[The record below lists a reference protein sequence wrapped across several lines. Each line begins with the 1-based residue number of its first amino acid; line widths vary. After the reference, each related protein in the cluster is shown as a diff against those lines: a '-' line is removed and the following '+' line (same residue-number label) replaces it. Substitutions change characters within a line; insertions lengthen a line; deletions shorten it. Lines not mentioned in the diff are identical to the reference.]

1 MIEIYSFLIHNVIFA
16 TVFNK
21 LKYIISQNLVLS
33 IAITATILV
42 YFQFLFFGHISW
54 DDPEMVFKNKFVSS
68 FDFKGLFTNHFI
80 GNFIPITML
89 MHALTWLL
97 FENNDGAHHLINILF
112 HITNGILVF
121 KIGNRLFKNNFM
133 ANIGAVVFLLHPLQ
147 VESVGWIAELKNVF
161 SASFYLIALLS
172 YLNFIGNQKNRNYF
186 ACLLFF
192 ILGCLSKSSVVILPI
207 TLICLDVFINKKFTL
222 KYIVNKIPFII
233 LAILF
238 GIINIKTQ
246 TADQFINYSHQF
258 PLYQKIGFAG
268 FAIIN
273 YFVLFLLPLN
283 LSVIYPYPETNA
295 AVLAIGYFS
304 LLIIAII
311 IMLFFKYKKY
321 QSPAILLFIIVNLI
335 LVLQFIPFGEVLYAD
350 RYAYIP
356 LIGFAWL
363 IGLVF
368 YKLKMQSN
376 TILFIFIILL
386 STLTFSRGKNWKSAI
401 NLYEDIN
408 EKYPNQFLVLNSIGV
423 ESMLL
428 NKDSKALE
436 YLNKAVKVA
445 PRNYKGFYNRGLLHL
460 KNNKPEEAINNFN
473 QVLKLIQY
481 HKAYAGRASAYYM
494 LSDFPKAINDAEQA
508 LQIEKNNAKAHFVL
522 GNCYNDLNRL
532 EDALKEYNKCIEI
545 ENSEADFYFKRAIVF
560 GKKQDFKTCIN
571 EINLCLQLN
580 PNFFEA
586 YYWRGVAKVNLQE
599 NACEDFKIAAQKN
612 YQPAIEAFNKFC
624 R

>member
-21 LKYIISQNLVLS
+21 LKNIVSQNHVLS
-33 IAITATILV
+33 FAITATIIV
-42 YFQFLFFGHISW
+42 YSQFLFFEHISW
-54 DDPEMVFKNKFVSS
+54 DDPEMVFKNKFVTS
-68 FDFKGLFTNHFI
+68 FDFKGLLTNHFI

-89 MHALTWLL
+89 MHAVTWLL
-97 FENNDGAHHLINILF
+97 FENNDGAHHLVNILF
-112 HITNGILVF
+112 HIINGILVF
-121 KIGNRLFKNNFM
+121 KIGNRLFKNNFI
-133 ANIGAVVFLLHPLQ
+133 ANIGAVLFLLHPIQ
-147 VESVGWIAELKNVF
+147 VESVGWIAELKNVL
-161 SASFYLIALLS
+161 SSSFYLVSLLS
-172 YLNFIGNQKNRNYF
+172 YLNFNNNQKKRYYF
-186 ACLLFF
+186 ACLIFF

-207 TLICLDVFINKKFTL
+207 TLICIDVFLHKKFSL
-222 KYIVNKIPFII
+222 KYTINKIPFII

-258 PLYQKIGFAG
+258 PFYQKIGFAG
-268 FAIIN
+268 FAILN
-273 YFVLFLLPLN
+273 YFILFLLPVN
-283 LSVIYPYPETNA
+283 LSVIYPYPETHI
-295 AVLAIGYFS
+295 AVFVIGYFS
-304 LLIIAII
+304 LLLITVL
-311 IMLFFKYKKY
+311 IMLFSKQKKY
-321 QSPAILLFIIVNLI
+321 QSLAILLFIVVNLI

-356 LIGFAWL
+356 IIGFAWL
-363 IGLVF
+363 TGLVF
-368 YKLKMQSN
+368 YKLKVQSN
-376 TILFIFIILL
+376 TVLFIFIIVL
-386 STLTFSRGKNWKSAI
+386 SILTFSRGKNWKSAI

-408 EKYPNQFLVLNSIGV
+408 EKHPNQFLVLNSIGV

-428 NKDSKALE
+428 NQDAKALE
-436 YLNKAVKVA
+436 YLNKAVKIA
-445 PRNYKGFYNRGLLHL
+445 PRNYKGFYNRGLLYL
-460 KNNKPEEAINNFN
+460 KNNKPADAINSFN
-473 QVLKLIQY
+473 QVLKLHQY
-481 HKAYAGRASAYYM
+481 HKAYTGRASAYYM
-494 LSDFPKAINDAEQA
+494 LSDLPKAINDAEQA
-508 LQIEKNNAKAHFVL
+508 LKIEKNNAKAHFIL

-532 EDALKEYNKCIEI
+532 EDALNEYNKCIEV

-612 YQPAIEAFNKFC
+612 YQPAIEAYNKFC